1 MGKGYRPVESTYGEV
16 TRLAARVAAAVG
28 GTTADAEGRAVSLN
42 VAEALAVVALLSCT
56 FCKRLSSI
64 AGCVNQSLLSVV
76 LG

>member
-1 MGKGYRPVESTYGEV
+1 MESTYGEV

>member
-1 MGKGYRPVESTYGEV
+1 MSRKCKLAESTYGKV

-42 VAEALAVVALLSCT
+42 VAEALAVVALLGCT
-56 FCKRLSSI
+56 CCKRLSSI
-64 AGCVNQSLLSVV
+64 TRSVNHSLLSVV